1 MSDEVTLLAGVH
13 PEVAHLSWM
22 VGSWRGYGVAE
33 FSNRP
38 QLAFEQEVEFVSDG
52 EPALRYQLRS
62 WLINADK
69 ERVEEFRRESGVWS
83 GGENN
88 LVVLSL
94 DQHDEPS
101 LWIGQTQVAEIV
113 NAVITRAGMK
123 LYVSETANPSDT
135 APHLGV
141 RSYGLFQEKLLMVHE
156 MGPEDNPA
164 TDKIS
169 IMMERA

>member
-1 MSDEVTLLAGVH
+1 MLFRSFA
-13 PEVAHLSWM
+13 
-22 VGSWRGYGVAE
+22 
-33 FSNRP
+33 NQP
-38 QLAFEQEVEFVSDG
+38 QLAFEQEVVFDSDG
-52 EPALRYQLRS
+52 EPSLRYQLRS

-69 ERVEEFRRESGVWS
+69 ERVEEFRFESGVWS

-94 DQHDEPS
+94 DQEDGPS
-101 LWIGQTQVAEIV
+101 LWSGQTQVAEIV

-123 LYVSETANPSDT
+123 LYVSDSANLAETVPD
-135 APHLGV
+135 LGV

-156 MGPEDNPA
+156 MGPEDNPT